1 MKILFGS
8 VLFITSLAVQA
19 QQPPQDFASLV
30 NENHFSIP
38 LKSRSTLKVDSTNF
52 TIKQDDRREE
62 FSFNLNDVKTPRKL
76 PFAPHSQFKL
86 QVDRN
91 KDQQVERITS
101 RSYINDQAN
110 AKKGQ
115 QTSQST
121 SVDEDGYVN
130 SHTVCREDYKLN
142 FLGMKSKKSGYLCV
156 TISPVICK
164 FIKDNK
170 IDEAMVAEFKECNT
184 TFSNLAKFQEGINK
198 EAPKTADK
206 DISAIR
212 DVAGGGDYR
221 KFYELEAK
229 TLSNLSEMIAG
240 YEEAIGQCN
249 KLTSDGYLPPENEK
263 KEVKAEKEKR
273 KNSSKQ

>member
-1 MKILFGS
+1 MKIVFGS
-8 VLFITSLAVQA
+8 IMLLTAMTVHAQDQA
-19 QQPPQDFASLV
+19 PQDFGSLV
-30 NENHFSIP
+30 NAEHFSIP
-38 LKSRSTLKVDSTNF
+38 LKARTVLKVDSTNF
-52 TIKQDDRREE
+52 TIKQDDRSEE
-62 FSFNLNDVKTPRKL
+62 FSFTMKDVKTPRKT
-76 PFAPHSQFKL
+76 PFSKHSQFKL
-86 QVDRN
+86 EVKRN

-101 RSYINDQAN
+101 RSYANDQEN

-121 SVDEDGYVN
+121 SIDENGFVN
-130 SHTVCREDYKLN
+130 SHTVCREDYKIN
-142 FLGMKSKKSGYLCV
+142 FLGMKSKKSGYLCI

-184 TFSNLAKFQEGINK
+184 TFSNLAKFQDGINK

-206 DISAIR
+206 DISAIK

-221 KFYELEAK
+221 KFYELEAN
-229 TLSNLSEMIAG
+229 TLSNLGEMIAG

-249 KLTSDGYLPPENEK
+249 KLASDGYFPGESKGPA
-263 KEVKAEKEKR
+263 EVKEKR
-273 KNSSKQ
+273 RNSSKQ